1 MVQHYIRIAWRN
13 LTKKKLYSF
22 VNITGLTVGIT
33 GCILIGLFV
42 WNELN
47 YDTFHQ
53 HADRIVRVTMEYKA
67 AGTVNQTAVTG
78 TKVGPQLKR
87 TFPEVEAYART
98 IKMSMP
104 VANGT
109 EVFDEKNILFA
120 DKDFFSMFSFGL
132 VRGNTSTALD
142 GANKIVLTE
151 AAARKYFGTADPVG
165 KTVKLGNQQ
174 EYEITGIAKAP
185 PLNSQVQFDFVA
197 SFSSLGASK
206 SEIWFTANYITYL
219 MLNPAT
225 TIPGFEHKV
234 KAYMQE
240 VTRNELQADGDDYLS
255 YNLEPLKDV
264 HLHSTLDGL
273 EPNGNIT
280 YIYVLIIVAI
290 LILLI
295 ACVNYTN
302 LTTVQSAGRST
313 EIGIRKVMGAGKA
326 SLFRQFMGESALIT
340 AIALVFS
347 VIAAIL
353 LLPLLN
359 SITGKTFTPALLLQ
373 PLPLLA
379 LLGLGILVSFIAGFY
394 PAFILTNTGL
404 VTILKKGMRTASSGG
419 GSLRKSLIVF
429 QFAVSVF
436 LIISTIVV
444 MQQISYIQHKDIGYD
459 KEQVLVLPV
468 DNLMKPGYQA
478 LKDAL
483 SVTPGVVSVSGAYE
497 DPTFVQWG
505 DGINV
510 ENEAGMALKSIS
522 VTAMPVDLQFL
533 QTMGMDIVAG
543 EDFSKA
549 DFTLQDT
556 TNDYAN
562 YRNSFMLNEAAAAQL
577 GWTPQQAVGKTVSK
591 GAPGKVKAVIRD
603 FHFQSL
609 HNPIGPLVLFLDTS
623 LVRQLFIK
631 IAPGNIPAT
640 IAGIEQTWESRVAHR
655 PFSYHFLDED
665 FDALYLKEQ
674 RTASLF
680 ALFSGLAIAL
690 ACLGLFAMAAFTTL
704 QRTKEIGIR
713 KVLGAGTGQLAVLV
727 SKEFTVL
734 VLIAILIAAPAGW
747 YATHSWLQQFAYR
760 VDPGVWVFVLAGILA
775 IITAI
780 ATVSFHAIK
789 AALANPVSSLRS
801 E

>member
-1 MVQHYIRIAWRN
+1 MVQHYMRIAWRN

-98 IKMSMP
+98 IKMAMP

-225 TIPGFEHKV
+225 TIPGFEQKV

-240 VTRNELQADGDDYLS
+240 VTRNELQADGDDYLT
-255 YNLEPLKDV
+255 YNLEPLQDV
-264 HLHSTLDGL
+264 HLHSSLDGL

-326 SLFRQFMGESALIT
+326 SLFRQFMGESAVIT

-379 LLGLGILVSFIAGFY
+379 LLALGILVSFIAGFY

-655 PFSYHFLDED
+655 PFSYHFMDED